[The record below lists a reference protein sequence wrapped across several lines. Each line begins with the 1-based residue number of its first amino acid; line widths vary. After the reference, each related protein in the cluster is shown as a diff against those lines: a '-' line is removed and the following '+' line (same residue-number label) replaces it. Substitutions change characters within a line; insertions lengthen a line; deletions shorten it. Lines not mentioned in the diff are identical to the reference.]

1 MDIQE
6 LLKEA
11 TKETLSEENL
21 QKLQEAIESKAKSIA
36 KKDFEL
42 RLESALAKQDT
53 EYAEKL
59 KVFLEDIDN
68 DHTEKMEK
76 LIEGL
81 SQKNYGQLLKLV
93 GKYKKE
99 YITECKKFKDQL
111 VTKVDKFFDI
121 VVEEQVPKKELQEA
135 VENVRS
141 KVVLEKIAR
150 LIGVDKIQQNKLVKE
165 GLTEAKSE
173 MDKMK
178 EEVEK
183 LKNDKKKLLTEKV
196 HGMRKEILAEK
207 TQGLPRVKKEYINK
221 VLGNKS
227 LDFIK
232 ENFEY
237 TLALFDEEDDANR
250 EVLKEQ
256 ATKKTKTISE
266 KVDRVEK
273 EVVTEKVEQPKTGTE
288 HYLSGFRDT
297 F

>member
-1 MDIQE
+1 
-6 LLKEA
+6 
-11 TKETLSEENL
+11 
-21 QKLQEAIESKAKSIA
+21 
-36 KKDFEL
+36 
-42 RLESALAKQDT
+42 
-53 EYAEKL
+53 
-59 KVFLEDIDN
+59 
-68 DHTEKMEK
+68 MEK
-76 LIEGL
+76 L
-81 SQKNYGQLLKLV
+81 
-93 GKYKKE
+93 
-99 YITECKKFKDQL
+99 
-111 VTKVDKFFDI
+111 
-121 VVEEQVPKKELQEA
+121 
-135 VENVRS
+135 
-141 KVVLEKIAR
+141 
-150 LIGVDKIQQNKLVKE
+150 
-165 GLTEAKSE
+165 
-173 MDKMK
+173 K

-196 HGMRKEILAEK
+196 HGLRKELLAEK

-273 EVVTEKVEQPKTGTE
+273 EVVTEKKEQPKTGTE
-288 HYLSGFRDT
+288 HYLSGFGDT